1 MRHVSSARITG
12 VVLTALVAS
21 LFASFAPVASASS
34 GRGTVAASRT
44 GKTVVVTWRAPHGAD
59 LLGFD
64 VYRADGSQRV
74 RINTRVIADTSLFGG
89 SYRFVDANAPVK
101 ATRYWVQ
108 AVRLE
113 GGRTWL
119 GSVAAEHAIP

>member
-1 MRHVSSARITG
+1 LRHVSAARIASATL
-12 VVLTALVAS
+12 VVLGAS
-21 LFASFAPVASASS
+21 VIGSFAPSASASS